1 MRHTAPR
8 TYAAALLL
16 ALLCTST
23 ANAEPLAYVPIAGS
37 ARVQVIDT
45 RNGNTVKMIPVASGP
60 IGVAVDA
67 PRGKVY
73 VAHQGGDRLTVIST
87 VTRAV
92 VGVLPLPTDAW
103 GVIVSADGATAYVA
117 LSGLNRIGVVD
128 TATLTLTDTVITGMT
143 PRNLALSP
151 DGTRLYVSNQSSST
165 LTVIDTTTRTALGEF
180 PLVTAPLGLAIHPNG
195 STLFAVGFFG
205 DELARYSTAG
215 NGVVGTTAT
224 ADGPSGVAVNPDA
237 SRIYVTATRD
247 DRVTVIDGSTHAVI
261 DSIAVGDSPYGIQV
275 SEDGSR
281 VYVTNLDS
289 DSMSVIDAAS
299 NTVIATYPLLDS
311 AFAVGGFLAPGTVPD
326 APIVGPPGIGDGS
339 LSIAFTPPFD
349 GGHAITGYTATCGAT
364 SISATTSPITFS
376 GLTNGTPYTCSVV
389 AHNQIGDST
398 AATVTATPATL
409 PSAPTLLGAAP
420 GDQQASIAFDAAGSD
435 GGSAITHYTARCHPG
450 DIVADGMPGAI
461 VVAGLGNGIVYRCS
475 VAAVNGIG
483 PGPASAE
490 ASVIPGNSGN
500 QADLSISKTNATSF
514 VGGGGRVGYAID
526 VVNDGPAAV
535 AAARVVDTLE
545 HYFSDAQWTCS
556 GSGGGRCPAG
566 GQGNLDIAVDL
577 PIGAG
582 VHIQLD
588 AALAALPEDP
598 VFNVAAVSVP
608 ASIIETDPGDNTASD
623 GPDVRGIFR
632 DGFE

>member
-1 MRHTAPR
+1 MRQINPGIYVGAM
-8 TYAAALLL
+8 LL
-16 ALLCTST
+16 ALGVPAT
-23 ANAEPLAYVPIAGS
+23 AHAEPLAYVPIAS
-37 ARVQVIDT
+37 AAHVQVIDT
-45 RNGNTVKMIPVASGP
+45 RNGNTVKMIQVASGP

-67 PRGKVY
+67 AREKVY

-87 VTRAV
+87 VTRSV

-117 LSGLNRIGVVD
+117 LSGLNQIGVVD
-128 TATLTLTDTVITGMT
+128 TATLTLTGTVATGMT

-165 LTVIDTTTRTALGEF
+165 LTVIDTTTRTALGNF
-180 PLVTAPLGLAIHPNG
+180 PLVTAPLGLALHPNG
-195 STLFAVGFFG
+195 GTLFAAGFFG

-215 NGVVGTTAT
+215 NTVVGSTAT
-224 ADGPSGVAVNPDA
+224 GDGPSGVAVSPDA

-247 DRVTVIDGSTHAVI
+247 DTVTVIDGSTHAVI
-261 DSIAVGDSPYGIQV
+261 ASIAVGDSPYGVQV

-281 VYVTNLDS
+281 VYVTNVDS

-299 NTVIATYPLLDS
+299 NSVIATYPLLDS

-326 APIVGPPGIGDGS
+326 APIIGTPGIGDGS

-349 GGHAITGYTATCGAT
+349 GGHAITGYTATCGAA
-364 SISATTSPITFS
+364 SISATTSPITFN
-376 GLTNGTPYTCSVV
+376 GLTNGTQYTCSVV
-389 AHNQIGDST
+389 AHNQIGDS
-398 AATVTATPATL
+398 ASASVTATPATL

-420 GDQQASIAFDAAGSD
+420 GDQQASITFDAAGSD
-435 GGSAITHYTARCHPG
+435 GGSAITHYTARCNPG
-450 DIVADGMPGAI
+450 SVVADGMPGAI
-461 VVAGLGNGIVYRCS
+461 VVTGLSNGTVYRCS

-483 PGPASAE
+483 SGPASAE

-500 QADLSISKTNATSF
+500 QADLAISKTNATSF
-514 VGGGGRVGYAID
+514 VGGGGRVGYLID

-545 HYFSDAQWTCS
+545 SYFSDAQWTCT
-556 GSGGGRCPAG
+556 GSGGGQCPAS
-566 GQGNLDIAVDL
+566 GQGNLDLAVDL
-577 PIGAG
+577 PAGAG
-582 VHIQLD
+582 VHIQLH
-588 AALAALPEDP
+588 AALAPLPEDP

-608 ASIIETDPGDNTASD
+608 ASIVETDPGDNTASD